1 MSWTLPLF
9 ANSRIW
15 LTTSCLSP
23 TYVCSYTL
31 YTLALTDLFQDIF
44 SYDKEQA
51 RGDTHNMLV
60 VVMNQ
65 RDLTINEAI
74 DYVAELSE
82 KLMNQ
87 FVETREKVPSWGEE
101 IDKEMSI
108 YLDGLQH
115 WMIGILNWSFSTE
128 RYFGKAVADVKE
140 SRIVKLAPHKA

>member
-1 MSWTLPLF
+1 
-9 ANSRIW
+9 
-15 LTTSCLSP
+15 
-23 TYVCSYTL
+23 
-31 YTLALTDLFQDIF
+31 
-44 SYDKEQA
+44 
-51 RGDTHNMLV
+51 MLV

-115 WMIGILNWSFSTE
+115 WMIGILNWSFLTE

-140 SRIVKLAPHKA
+140 SRIVRLAPHKV